1 MNNVS
6 NLDTIYELDSMRHTP
21 LDGQDYETAA
31 GLIKGNQF
39 AAAAQFID
47 GLDTF
52 PRDEIKFV
60 IQKNEELYNTMS
72 LIWRALDRGDSYLG
86 RL

>member
-39 AAAAQFID
+39 IAAATFID

-52 PRDEIKFV
+52 PRDEMKFV
-60 IQKNEELYNTMS
+60 IQTF
-72 LIWRALDRGDSYLG
+72 YLG
-86 RL
+86 FWKLMVLINWEIFS

>member
-39 AAAAQFID
+39 VAAAKFIN
-47 GLDTF
+47 GLDSF
-52 PRDEIKFV
+52 PRDEMKFI

-72 LIWRALDRGDSYLG
+72 ETWRLL
-86 RL
+86 